1 MTSPTGLRWR
11 VALPVGRIFALAVL
25 FLAAY
30 SWARPE
36 NRPGVMGALAV
47 CVVGAAV
54 ELKASAERWTWRLAG
69 LAMIGA
75 SGVAMVAMDPGTPG
89 LLAAG
94 LAVSVSLVR
103 LPPVPGFVA
112 AGVIAA
118 ATVGAGILRGGIEA
132 APAIVAAC
140 GGFGILG
147 LILAGVRARADTAE
161 RLLASEKAAR
171 EATAEA
177 ERYAERQRLAREIH
191 DILAHTLSAQA
202 VQLEGARLALE
213 KAGADADPILARA
226 AKAVEAA
233 QRLARDGLTETR
245 RAVHSLHGGE
255 ERDLPKTL
263 RELAAI
269 AGAEYRQEGEPRPLG
284 PQASLTF
291 ERIVQEGLTNAR
303 KHAPGAPVTVT
314 MSYGGTEDRVE
325 VHNGAPAEVDGSG
338 LAATGG
344 GYGLAGMRERAALIG
359 GALSTGADGKGYRI
373 CLTIPRSGS

>member
-30 SWARPE
+30 SWASPE
-36 NRPGVMGALAV
+36 NRPAVMGALAV

-54 ELKASAERWTWRLAG
+54 ELRATTEQWKWRLAG
-69 LAMIGA
+69 LALIGA
-75 SGVAMVAMDPGTPG
+75 SGVAMVALDPGTPG

-94 LAVSVSLVR
+94 LAVSVCLVR
-103 LPPVPGFVA
+103 LPPLPGFVA
-112 AGVIAA
+112 AGVIAS
-118 ATVGAGILRGGIEA
+118 ATIGAGLLRGG
-132 APAIVAAC
+132 PATIPPIVAAC

-213 KAGADADPILARA
+213 KAGAQEDPVLARA

-245 RAVHSLHGGE
+245 RAVHSLRGE

-263 RELAAI
+263 RELAET
-269 AGAEYRQEGEPRPLG
+269 AGAAYRQDGQARPLG

-314 MSYGGTEDRVE
+314 MTYGGERDRVE
-325 VHNGAPAEVDGSG
+325 VHNGAPTGGGPVLGN
-338 LAATGG
+338 TGG

-359 GALSTGADGKGYRI
+359 GALTTGADGEGYRI

>member
-1 MTSPTGLRWR
+1 MTSPSGLRWR
-11 VALPVGRIFALAVL
+11 VALPVGRAFALAVL

-36 NRPGVMGALAV
+36 NRPAVMAALVV
-47 CVVGAAV
+47 CVVGAVV
-54 ELKASAERWTWRLAG
+54 ELRATAEQWAWRLAG
-69 LAMIGA
+69 LGLIGGG
-75 SGVAMVAMDPGTPG
+75 GVAMVALDPGTPG

-94 LAVSVSLVR
+94 LAVSVCLVR
-103 LPPVPGFVA
+103 LPPVPGYVA
-112 AGVIAA
+112 AAVITV
-118 ATVGAGILRGGIEA
+118 ATIGAGLIHGGLGTT
-132 APAIVAAC
+132 PPIVAAC

-147 LILAGVRARADTAE
+147 LILAGVRSRAETAE
-161 RLLASEKAAR
+161 RLLESEKAAR

-213 KAGADADPILARA
+213 KAGAADDAMLARA
-226 AKAVEAA
+226 AKAVAAA

-245 RAVHSLHGGE
+245 RAVHSLRGE
-255 ERDLPKTL
+255 SRDLDKTL
-263 RELAAI
+263 RDLAET
-269 AGAEYRQEGEPRPLG
+269 AGAAYRQVGEPRPLG

-291 ERIVQEGLTNAR
+291 ERTVQEGLTNAR

-314 MSYGGTEDRVE
+314 MSYGEDGDRVE
-325 VHNGAPAEVDGSG
+325 VHNGASTGGDTELRD
-338 LAATGG
+338 TGG
-344 GYGLAGMRERAALIG
+344 GHGLAGMKERAALIG
-359 GALSTGADGKGYRI
+359 GALTTGADGKGYRI